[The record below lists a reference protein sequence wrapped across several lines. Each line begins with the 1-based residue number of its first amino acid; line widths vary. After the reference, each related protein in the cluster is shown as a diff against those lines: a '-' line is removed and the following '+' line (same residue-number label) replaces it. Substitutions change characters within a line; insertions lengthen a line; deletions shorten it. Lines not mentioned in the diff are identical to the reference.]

1 MPIFMAHGTFD
12 PVLPMQLGSSSAEL
26 LRGHGYSI
34 EWHDYPMAHSVCPQ
48 EINDI
53 RAWLLSVYATVD

>member
-1 MPIFMAHGTFD
+1 
-12 PVLPMQLGSSSAEL
+12 
-26 LRGHGYSI
+26 
-34 EWHDYPMAHSVCPQ
+34 MAHSVCPQ